1 MSETRTIASPE
12 PNPETQKFWDAAKE
26 GRLLIMKCKDTGKP
40 YYYPRARSPFTG
52 SDNVEWVEAA
62 GTGEIYTFSV
72 MKRSKIP
79 YCIAY
84 VRLDEGVT
92 MMTNIVDTDLDQV
105 AIGQK
110 VKVVFKDTEKGQ
122 PVPMFTP
129 A

>member
-1 MSETRTIASPE
+1 MAETRTIASPE
-12 PNPETQKFWDAAKE
+12 PNPETQKYWDAAKE
-26 GRLLIMKCKDTGKP
+26 GKLLIMKCKDTGKP
-40 YYYPRARSPFTG
+40 YFYPRARSPFTA
-52 SDNVEWVEAA
+52 SSNVEWVEAA

-92 MMTNIVDTDLDQV
+92 MMTNIVDTDLDKV

-110 VKVVFKDTEKGQ
+110 VKVVFKETENGQ
-122 PVPMFTP
+122 PVPMFT
-129 A
+129 AA

>member
-1 MSETRTIASPE
+1 MSETRTIASPQ
-12 PNPETQKFWDAAKE
+12 PNTETQKFWDAAAE
-26 GRLLIMKCKDTGKP
+26 GKLLIMKCNDTGKP
-40 YYYPRARSPFTG
+40 YFYPRARSPFTC

-62 GTGEIYTFSV
+62 GTGEVYTFSV
-72 MKRSKIP
+72 FKRTKTP

-92 MMTNIVDTDLDQV
+92 MMSNIVDTDLDAV
-105 AIGQK
+105 HIGQK
-110 VKVVFKDTEKGQ
+110 VKVVFKETADGP

>member
-1 MSETRTIASPE
+1 MAETRTIASPE
-12 PNPETQKFWDAAKE
+12 PNPETQKYWDAAKE
-26 GRLLIMKCKDTGKP
+26 GKLLIMKCKDTGKP
-40 YYYPRARSPFTG
+40 YFYPRARSPFTG
-52 SDNVEWVEAA
+52 SSNVEWVEAA

-92 MMTNIVDTDLDQV
+92 MMTNIVDTDLDKV

-110 VKVVFKDTEKGQ
+110 VKVVFKETENGQ
-122 PVPMFTP
+122 PVPMFT
-129 A
+129 AA

>member
-1 MSETRTIASPE
+1 MTETRTIASPE
-12 PNPETQKFWDAAKE
+12 PNPETQNFCDAAKE
-26 GRLLIMKCKDTGKP
+26 GKLLIMKCKDTGNP
-40 YYYPRARSPFTG
+40 YFYPRARSPFTG

-72 MKRSKIP
+72 MKRAKIP

-92 MMTNIVDTDLDQV
+92 MMTNIVDTDLDKV

-110 VKVVFKDTEKGQ
+110 VKVVFKPTENGL

>member
-1 MSETRTIASPE
+1 MSEIRTIASPE

-26 GRLLIMKCKDTGKP
+26 GKLLIMTCKDTRKP
-40 YYYPRARSPFTG
+40 YFYPRARSPFTG

-92 MMTNIVDTDLDQV
+92 MMTNIVDTDLDKV

-110 VKVVFKDTEKGQ
+110 VKVVFKETESGQ

-129 A
+129 S

>member
-1 MSETRTIASPE
+1 MSEIRTIASPE

-26 GRLLIMKCKDTGKP
+26 GKLLIMKCKDTGKP

-72 MKRSKIP
+72 MKRSKVP

-92 MMTNIVDTDLDQV
+92 MMTNIIDTDLDQV

-110 VKVVFKDTEKGQ
+110 VKVVFKDTENGQ

>member
-1 MSETRTIASPE
+1 MAETRTIASPE

-26 GRLLIMKCKDTGKP
+26 GKLLIMKCKDTDKP
-40 YYYPRARSPFTG
+40 YFYPRARSPFTG
-52 SDNVEWVEAA
+52 SDNVEWVEAK

-92 MMTNIVDTDLDQV
+92 MMTNIVDTDLDKV

-110 VKVVFKDTEKGQ
+110 VKVVFKETENGQ
-122 PVPMFTP
+122 PVAMFTP

>member
-1 MSETRTIASPE
+1 MSEQRTIASPQ
-12 PNPETQKFWDAAKE
+12 PNPETQKFWDAAKD
-26 GRLLIMKCKDTGKP
+26 GKLLIMRCKDTGKP

-62 GTGEIYTFSV
+62 GTAEIYTFSV
-72 MKRSKIP
+72 IKRSNIP

-92 MMTNIVDTDLDQV
+92 MMTNIVDTDLDKV
-105 AIGQK
+105 SIGQK
-110 VKVVFKDTEKGQ
+110 VKIVFKPTEDGQ